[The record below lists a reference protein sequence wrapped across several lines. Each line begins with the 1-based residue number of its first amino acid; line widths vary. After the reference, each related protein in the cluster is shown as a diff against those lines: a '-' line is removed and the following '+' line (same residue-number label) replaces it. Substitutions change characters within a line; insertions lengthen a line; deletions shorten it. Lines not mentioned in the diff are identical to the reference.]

1 MINHISFG
9 PEALATLLRA
19 LIGPLVIMNPHM
31 NVQNVAIVEP
41 FATGLDWADN
51 VLSSVVVRHM
61 GFHVLELLKCLC
73 TARIG
78 ALELLDRGWL
88 AICALEE
95 LAPFLIVLYQLIIR
109 VTRPGKSGSLLSL

>member
-19 LIGPLVIMNPHM
+19 LIGPRVIMNPHM

-41 FATGLDWADN
+41 FAARLDWADN
-51 VLSSVVVRHM
+51 ILSRVVVRHM

-73 TARIG
+73 AARIG
-78 ALELLDRGWL
+78 AFEWLYRGWL

-95 LAPFLIVLYQLIIR
+95 LAPFLIVLYKLIIR
-109 VTRPGKSGSLLSL
+109 VTRPGKSGPLLSL